1 MEATKVSK
9 ALRHQD
15 YRILLLTGF
24 IAIHFF
30 QIIEKIIF

>member
-1 MEATKVSK
+1 MEVTK

-15 YRILLLTGF
+15 YKILLLTGF
-24 IAIHFF
+24 IAIHFI

>member
-1 MEATKVSK
+1 MEATK
-9 ALRHQD
+9 ALRYQD

-30 QIIEKIIF
+30 KIIEKIIF